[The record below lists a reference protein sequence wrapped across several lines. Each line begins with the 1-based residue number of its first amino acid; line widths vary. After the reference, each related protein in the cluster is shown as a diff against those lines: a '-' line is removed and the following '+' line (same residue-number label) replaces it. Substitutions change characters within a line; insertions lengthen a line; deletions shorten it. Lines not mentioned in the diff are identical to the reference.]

1 MSETFTGTCPICYLP
16 YGECRCRMATQGYIN
31 GIPPEQETQRD
42 EVEDLLHTVGMHCQ
56 IGRLIMEQKA
66 DYLLPSI
73 LEDIYFFVQELPEY
87 FVKEE

>member
-1 MSETFTGTCPICYLP
+1 MSHN
-16 YGECRCRMATQGYIN
+16 Q
-31 GIPPEQETQRD
+31 PPKQITQRD
-42 EVEDLLHTVGMHCQ
+42 EVEDLLHTIGMHCQ

-87 FVKEE
+87 FVEKE